1 MCGIVGY
8 IGWRDA
14 APVIVEGLKNLEY
27 RGYDSYGVA
36 TGTDHLMVVKRKGRI
51 SEQTECVA
59 KCLGT
64 RGIGHTRWATHGPPN
79 DINAHPHSDCTGRF
93 TIVHN
98 GIIENYAE
106 LKRGLESRGHH
117 FASDTDSEVIAH
129 MIEEAWEGDFP
140 AAVRAVLPILEGSY
154 AILALCADS
163 DEVIA
168 ARKRSPLVIGIG
180 DNEFF
185 ASSDATPIVA
195 YTRDILVLEDGDLAV
210 MRRGSIA
217 MEHGGVPIIRKTT
230 YVDYDIEAAKK
241 GGFAHFMLKEIFE
254 QPDVFQQSFRLA
266 QKHPEISSLLS
277 HAHGVSIIACGTSYN
292 AAMLFRYFAEKE
304 CGIPVRVDMA
314 SEYRYLSTPSDE
326 VVIAVSQSGET
337 ADTLSALRKA
347 SSCNCPTIAI
357 TNVQGS
363 SITRAAEQVIYM
375 GAGPEMSVA
384 ATKSYMA
391 QFAAFAGLLSGMNC
405 NNGTSSVE
413 RSARQAIEEALLT
426 DVSEA
431 VALCVKASTL
441 FYVGRGIFYP
451 VAMEGALKMKE
462 ISYIHAEGYA
472 AGEIKHG
479 PFALLSKETPV
490 LAVCLP
496 GDSYQSMLSNLREMK
511 ARFTPLIG
519 IGYEDD
525 VDLQDVADVCIPV
538 PTGDSYA
545 QVAAVTVLMQRIA
558 YYTALALGRDIDKPR
573 NLAKSVTVE

>member
-27 RGYDSYGVA
+27 RGYDSFGVA
-36 TGTDHLMVVKRKGRI
+36 TGTDHIMVAKRKGRI

-59 KCLGT
+59 ACQGT
-64 RGIGHTRWATHGPPN
+64 RGIGHTRWATHGPP
-79 DINAHPHSDCTGRF
+79 DDRNAHPHSDCTGQF
-93 TIVHN
+93 SIVHN

-106 LKRGLESRGHH
+106 IKRGLESRGHH

-129 MIEEAWEGDFP
+129 LIEEAWAGDFP
-140 AAVRAVLPILEGSY
+140 AAVRAVLPLLEGSY
-154 AILALCADS
+154 AILALCAYS

-168 ARKRSPLVIGIG
+168 ARKRSPLVIGMG
-180 DNEFF
+180 DGEFF
-185 ASSDATPIVA
+185 ASSDPTPIVA
-195 YTRDILVLEDGDLAV
+195 YTRDILVLEDGDIAV
-210 MRRGSIA
+210 LRRESVA
-217 MEHGGVPIIRKTT
+217 MENRGELVVRETT

-241 GGFAHFMLKEIFE
+241 GGFEHFMLKEIFE

-266 QKHPEISSLLS
+266 QKHPGICSLLN
-277 HAHGVSIIACGTSYN
+277 HARGVSVIACGTSYN
-292 AAMLFRYFAEKE
+292 AALLFRYFAEKE
-304 CGIPVRVDMA
+304 CGMPVRVDMA
-314 SEYRYLSTPSDE
+314 SEYRYLSTPDDE

-347 SSCNCPTIAI
+347 SACNCSTVAI

-363 SITRAAEQVIYM
+363 SITRAAEQTIYM

-391 QFAAFAGLLSGMNC
+391 QFAAFVGLLSGMNG
-405 NNGTSSVE
+405 NETSSVE
-413 RSARQAIEEALLT
+413 RSVRQAIEESLLT

-431 VALCVKASTL
+431 VALCVNASTI

-451 VAMEGALKMKE
+451 VALEGALKMKE

-479 PFALLSKETPV
+479 PFALLSEETPV
-490 LAVCLP
+490 VAVCLP
-496 GDSYQSMLSNLREMK
+496 GDAYHSMLSNLREMK
-511 ARFTPLIG
+511 ARSTPLIG
-519 IGYEDD
+519 IGYGDD

-538 PTGDSYA
+538 PKGDAYA

>member
-1 MCGIVGY
+1 VCGIVGY

-27 RGYDSYGVA
+27 RGYDSFGVA
-36 TGTDHLMVVKRKGRI
+36 TGTDHIMVAKRKGRI

-59 KCLGT
+59 ACQGT
-64 RGIGHTRWATHGPPN
+64 RGIGHTRWATHGPP
-79 DINAHPHSDCTGRF
+79 DDRNAHPHSDCTGQF
-93 TIVHN
+93 SIVHN

-106 LKRGLESRGHH
+106 IKRGLESRGHH

-129 MIEEAWEGDFP
+129 LIEEAWAGDFP
-140 AAVRAVLPILEGSY
+140 AAVRAVLPLLEGSY
-154 AILALCADS
+154 AILALCAYS

-168 ARKRSPLVIGIG
+168 ARKRSPLVIGMG
-180 DNEFF
+180 DGEFF
-185 ASSDATPIVA
+185 ASSDPTPIVA
-195 YTRDILVLEDGDLAV
+195 YTRDILVLEDGDIAV
-210 MRRGSIA
+210 LRRESVA
-217 MEHGGVPIIRKTT
+217 MENRGELVVRETT

-241 GGFAHFMLKEIFE
+241 GGFEHFMLKEIFE

-266 QKHPEISSLLS
+266 QKHPGICSLLN
-277 HAHGVSIIACGTSYN
+277 HARGVSVIACGTSYN
-292 AAMLFRYFAEKE
+292 AALLFRYFAEKE
-304 CGIPVRVDMA
+304 CGMPVRVDMA
-314 SEYRYLSTPSDE
+314 SEYRYLSTPDDE

-347 SSCNCPTIAI
+347 SACNCSTVAI

-363 SITRAAEQVIYM
+363 SITRAAEQTIYM

-391 QFAAFAGLLSGMNC
+391 QFAAFVGLLSGMNG
-405 NNGTSSVE
+405 NETSSVE
-413 RSARQAIEEALLT
+413 RSVRQAIEESLLT

-431 VALCVKASTL
+431 VALCVNASTI

-451 VAMEGALKMKE
+451 VALEGALKMKE

-479 PFALLSKETPV
+479 PFALLSEETPV
-490 LAVCLP
+490 VAVCLP
-496 GDSYQSMLSNLREMK
+496 GDAYHSMLSNLREMK
-511 ARFTPLIG
+511 ARSTPLIG
-519 IGYEDD
+519 IGYGDD

-538 PTGDSYA
+538 PKGDAYA

>member
-27 RGYDSYGVA
+27 RGYDSFGVA
-36 TGTDHLMVVKRKGRI
+36 TGTDHIMVAKRKGRI

-59 KCLGT
+59 ACLGT
-64 RGIGHTRWATHGPPN
+64 RGIGHTRWATHGPP
-79 DINAHPHSDCTGRF
+79 DDRNAHPHSDCTGQF
-93 TIVHN
+93 SIVHN

-106 LKRGLESRGHH
+106 IKRGLESRGHH

-129 MIEEAWEGDFP
+129 LIEEAWAGDFP
-140 AAVRAVLPILEGSY
+140 AAVRAVLPLLEGSY
-154 AILALCADS
+154 AILALCAYS

-168 ARKRSPLVIGIG
+168 ARKRSPLVIGMG
-180 DNEFF
+180 DGEFF
-185 ASSDATPIVA
+185 ASSDPTPIVA
-195 YTRDILVLEDGDLAV
+195 YTRDILVLEDGDIAV
-210 MRRGSIA
+210 LRRESVA
-217 MEHGGVPIIRKTT
+217 MENRGELVVRETT

-241 GGFAHFMLKEIFE
+241 GGFEHFMLKEIFE

-266 QKHPEISSLLS
+266 QKHPGICSLLN
-277 HAHGVSIIACGTSYN
+277 HARGVSVIACGTSYN
-292 AAMLFRYFAEKE
+292 AALLFRYFAEKE
-304 CGIPVRVDMA
+304 CGMPVRVDMA
-314 SEYRYLSTPSDE
+314 SEYRYLSTPDDE

-347 SSCNCPTIAI
+347 SACNCSTVAI

-363 SITRAAEQVIYM
+363 SITRAAEQTIYM

-391 QFAAFAGLLSGMNC
+391 QFAAFVGLLSGMNG
-405 NNGTSSVE
+405 NETSSVE
-413 RSARQAIEEALLT
+413 RSVRQAIEESLLT

-431 VALCVKASTL
+431 VALCVNASTI

-451 VAMEGALKMKE
+451 VALEGALKMKE

-479 PFALLSKETPV
+479 PFALLSEETPV
-490 LAVCLP
+490 VAVCLP
-496 GDSYQSMLSNLREMK
+496 GDAYHSMLSNLREMK
-511 ARFTPLIG
+511 ARSTPLIG
-519 IGYEDD
+519 IGYGDD

-538 PTGDSYA
+538 PKGDAYA

>member
-27 RGYDSYGVA
+27 RGYDSFGVA
-36 TGTDHLMVVKRKGRI
+36 TGTDHIMVAKRKGRI

-59 KCLGT
+59 ACQGT
-64 RGIGHTRWATHGPPN
+64 RGIGHTRWATHGPP
-79 DINAHPHSDCTGRF
+79 DDRNAHPHSDCTGQF
-93 TIVHN
+93 SIVHN

-106 LKRGLESRGHH
+106 IKRGLESRGHH

-129 MIEEAWEGDFP
+129 LIEEAWAGDFP
-140 AAVRAVLPILEGSY
+140 AAVRAVLPLLEGSY
-154 AILALCADS
+154 AILALCAYS

-168 ARKRSPLVIGIG
+168 ARKRSPLVIGMG
-180 DNEFF
+180 DGEFF
-185 ASSDATPIVA
+185 ASSDPTPIVA
-195 YTRDILVLEDGDLAV
+195 YTRDILVLEDGDIAV
-210 MRRGSIA
+210 LRRESVA
-217 MEHGGVPIIRKTT
+217 MENRGELVVRETT

-241 GGFAHFMLKEIFE
+241 GGFEHFMLKEIFE

-266 QKHPEISSLLS
+266 QKHPGICSLLN
-277 HAHGVSIIACGTSYN
+277 HARGVSVIACGTSYN
-292 AAMLFRYFAEKE
+292 AALLFRYFAEKE
-304 CGIPVRVDMA
+304 CGVPVRVDMA
-314 SEYRYLSTPSDE
+314 SEYRYLSTPDDE

-347 SSCNCPTIAI
+347 SACNCSTVAI

-363 SITRAAEQVIYM
+363 SITRAAEQTIYM

-391 QFAAFAGLLSGMNC
+391 QFAAFVGLLSGMNG
-405 NNGTSSVE
+405 NETSSVE
-413 RSARQAIEEALLT
+413 RSVRQAIEESLLT

-431 VALCVKASTL
+431 VALCVNASTI

-451 VAMEGALKMKE
+451 VALEGALKMKE

-479 PFALLSKETPV
+479 PFALLSEETPV
-490 LAVCLP
+490 VAVCLP
-496 GDSYQSMLSNLREMK
+496 GDAYHSMLSNLREMK
-511 ARFTPLIG
+511 ARSTPLIG
-519 IGYEDD
+519 IGYGDD
-525 VDLQDVADVCIPV
+525 VDLQDVADVCISV
-538 PTGDSYA
+538 PKGNVYA